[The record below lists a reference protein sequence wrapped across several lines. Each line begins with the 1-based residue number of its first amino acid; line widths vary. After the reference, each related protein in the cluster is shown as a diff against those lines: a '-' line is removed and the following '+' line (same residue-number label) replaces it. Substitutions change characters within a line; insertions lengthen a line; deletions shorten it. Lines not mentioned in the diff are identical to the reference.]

1 MPVPARS
8 YAMQEVKTLE
18 GAGERAGLCRRAW
31 PKKEAHG
38 PAEPMR
44 AARPGFNPRADLFA
58 FCFYSPKPR
67 PSVVRFP
74 PTATISGPPP
84 VGLPLRQKAKGGGG
98 AGGAGVEWGVQ
109 AALAASRCALAAAA
123 AALAFAA
130 ACCCLCR
137 CLGLLSAK
145 LLRLLQLRCSPTATS
160 FFHSQK
166 VVLKNTGLLSSAAHA
181 QCSLSNQN
189 DCSRCAGALF
199 ASAGSSE

>member
-1 MPVPARS
+1 MKETRTYPFSRYGLRS
-8 YAMQEVKTLE
+8 Q
-18 GAGERAGLCRRAW
+18 
-31 PKKEAHG
+31 PKKVRTEIVNVPRKAGKWAAQEAALEEIG
-38 PAEPMR
+38 QVRSRLRCRSAEGHTR
-44 AARPGFNPRADLFA
+44 SKLAGHLRWGCRCGKRPR
-58 FCFYSPKPR
+58 
-67 PSVVRFP
+67 
-74 PTATISGPPP
+74 
-84 VGLPLRQKAKGGGG
+84 GGGG

-123 AALAFAA
+123 LAFAA

-137 CLGLLSAK
+137 CLGLLYAK

-160 FFHSQK
+160 FFHSKK

>member
-1 MPVPARS
+1 MPFGASWCRIFFLKTENPALQNRKKQRNLGG
-8 YAMQEVKTLE
+8 ACHTGLHCTGLE
-18 GAGERAGLCRRAW
+18 LAGHLRWGCRCG
-31 PKKEAHG
+31 K
-38 PAEPMR
+38 
-44 AARPGFNPRADLFA
+44 RPR
-58 FCFYSPKPR
+58 
-67 PSVVRFP
+67 
-74 PTATISGPPP
+74 
-84 VGLPLRQKAKGGGG
+84 GGGG

-137 CLGLLSAK
+137 CLGLLYAK

>member
-1 MPVPARS
+1 MVDNAVGSGGGPLTIKK
-8 YAMQEVKTLE
+8 YH
-18 GAGERAGLCRRAW
+18 CRVA
-31 PKKEAHG
+31 
-38 PAEPMR
+38 
-44 AARPGFNPRADLFA
+44 
-58 FCFYSPKPR
+58 
-67 PSVVRFP
+67 SVVVQVHAQRVIGQP
-74 PTATISGPPP
+74 GTCLICVNS
-84 VGLPLRQKAKGGGG
+84 VGLSNKLAGHLRWGCRCGKRPRGGGG

-137 CLGLLSAK
+137 CLGLLYAK